1 MPTERF
7 GYFRF
12 AERGNV
18 HYFDQ
23 RPGESGLLS
32 LCGRCADRK
41 GLIPA
46 HIEEAERVLCKT
58 CKKVLDKQFWGWEQ
72 MR

>member
-12 AERGNV
+12 DKRGNV

-23 RPGESGLLS
+23 RPGVSGLWS
-32 LCGRCADRK
+32 LCGRCADIRR
-41 GLIPA
+41 LLPA
-46 HIEEAERVLCKT
+46 DIEEAERELCKT
-58 CKKVLDKQFWGWEQ
+58 CKKVQDNLFWGWEQ
-72 MR
+72 ML